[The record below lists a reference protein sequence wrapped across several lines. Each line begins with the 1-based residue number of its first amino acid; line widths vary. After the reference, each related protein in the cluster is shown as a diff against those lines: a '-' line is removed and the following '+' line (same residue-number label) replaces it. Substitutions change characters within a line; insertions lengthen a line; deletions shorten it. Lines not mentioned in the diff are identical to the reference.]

1 MANVETLIFPSKRDT
16 WLVVVIWASVIAMG
30 FGIIAPWV
38 ARGFSTL
45 PVLLTLLLAGGI
57 ALMLFVLYGTRYVVD
72 SQRIAI
78 STGPFR
84 WKIEIRT
91 IESIRPTNDP
101 TSSPACSLD
110 RLEIA
115 WGDAYDTIMVSPA
128 DKIAFLD
135 AVAASDPALVRE
147 GPSLV
152 RRRS

>member
-1 MANVETLIFPSKRDT
+1 MANLETLTFPSKRDT
-16 WLVVVIWASVIAMG
+16 WLVVVIWASVVAMG
-30 FGIIAPWV
+30 FGIVAPWA
-38 ARGFSTL
+38 ARGVSIL

-57 ALMLFVLYGTRYVVD
+57 ALSLSALYGTRYVID
-72 SQRIAI
+72 GQRIAI
-78 STGPFR
+78 SAGPLR

-128 DKIAFLD
+128 DKVAFLD
-135 AVAASDPALVRE
+135 AVAARDPALVRE
-147 GPSLV
+147 GSSLV
-152 RRRS
+152 RRRA